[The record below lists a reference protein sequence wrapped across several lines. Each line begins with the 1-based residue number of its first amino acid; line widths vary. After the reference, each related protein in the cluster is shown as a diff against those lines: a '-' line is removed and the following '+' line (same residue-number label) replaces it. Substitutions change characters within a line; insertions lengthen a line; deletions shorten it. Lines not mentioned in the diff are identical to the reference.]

1 MIQKKIHYC
10 WFGENP
16 LPELYK
22 KYMQSW
28 KKYCPEYEIIQWDE
42 TNFDVTQ
49 NQYCLE
55 AYRAKKW
62 AFVSD
67 YARLK
72 IIYENGG
79 VYLDTDVELLKDIT
93 PLISNGIGFIG
104 FQNPIEVNTGLGFAA
119 PPHNEVVKAMLC
131 IYEKRHFVLSDGTY
145 KTIPCPVANTLG
157 LINCGLKV
165 NQPWYTRIQ
174 MLNGIKVYPEEY
186 FNPLNNDTQKLNIT
200 PNTYMVH
207 HYAATWVDNNQKLR
221 KTIKR
226 FIPAFILLKHTKN
239 VARRNMQLLK
249 DEIENAEGC
258 KC

>member
-1 MIQKKIHYC
+1 MIPKKIHYC

-16 LPELYK
+16 LPNYAK
-22 KYMQSW
+22 KCIESW
-28 KKYCPEYEIIQWDE
+28 GRHCPDYEIIQWKE

-93 PLISNGIGFIG
+93 PLISDGVGFIG
-104 FQNPIEVNTGLGFAA
+104 FQNLIEVNTGLGFAA
-119 PPHNEVVKAMLC
+119 EPHNEAVKAMLNV
-131 IYEKRHFVLSDGTY
+131 YEKYHSFNA
-145 KTIPCPVANTLG
+145 IPCPVANTLA
-157 LINCGLKV
+157 LIECGLKV
-165 NQPWYTRIQ
+165 NQPWCIQ
-174 MLNGIKVYPEEY
+174 TLDGIKVYPVEY
-186 FNPLNNDTQKLNIT
+186 FNPFSFDTQKLKIT
-200 PNTYMVH
+200 ANTYTIH
-207 HYAATWVDNNQKLR
+207 HYASTWVDNNQKLR

-226 FIPAFILLKHTKN
+226 FIPAFLLHKHTES

-249 DEIENAEGC
+249 DEIEKAGKVEDC

>member
-1 MIQKKIHYC
+1 MKLSSGMKQILMLLKI
-10 WFGENP
+10 
-16 LPELYK
+16 
-22 KYMQSW
+22 
-28 KKYCPEYEIIQWDE
+28 
-42 TNFDVTQ
+42 

-55 AYRAKKW
+55 TYNAKKW

-79 VYLDTDVELLKDIT
+79 VYLNTDVELLKDIT
-93 PLISNGIGFIG
+93 PLISNGIDFIG

-119 PPHNEVVKAMLC
+119 EPHNEVVKAMLC

-186 FNPLNNDTQKLNIT
+186 FKP
-200 PNTYMVH
+200 
-207 HYAATWVDNNQKLR
+207 
-221 KTIKR
+221 
-226 FIPAFILLKHTKN
+226 
-239 VARRNMQLLK
+239 
-249 DEIENAEGC
+249 
-258 KC
+258 